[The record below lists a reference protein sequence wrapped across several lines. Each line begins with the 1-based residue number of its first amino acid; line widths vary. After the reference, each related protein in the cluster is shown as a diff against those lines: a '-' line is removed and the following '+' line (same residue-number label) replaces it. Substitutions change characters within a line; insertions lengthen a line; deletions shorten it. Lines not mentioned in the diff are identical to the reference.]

1 MEDEIKRILDM
12 VESGKIGTDEGARLI
27 NALNENRAT
36 SKGSA
41 GGKSHW
47 LKVIVRSKDEDRKE
61 NVNIRIPL
69 GIVKAAIKIGAK
81 FSSAIPK
88 HAQEK
93 MNEKGVDITE
103 LLKSDEISGIINNL
117 DNTDPYTLV
126 DIEDESEFVKIILE

>member
-27 NALNENRAT
+27 NALNENKST
-36 SKGSA
+36 SNGST

-69 GIVKAAIKIGAK
+69 GIVKAAIKIGTK

-88 HAQEK
+88 HAQDK
-93 MNEKGVDITE
+93 MNDKGVDITE
-103 LLKSDEISGIINNL
+103 LLKSDEINEIINNL
-117 DNTDPYTLV
+117 DNMAPYTLV
-126 DIEDESEFVKIILE
+126 DIEDEDEFVKIILE

>member
-27 NALNENRAT
+27 NALNENRAI
-36 SKGSA
+36 SKGSM

-47 LKVIVRSKDEDRKE
+47 LKVIVSSKDEDKRE

-69 GIVKAAIKIGAK
+69 GIVKAAIKIGTK
-81 FSSAIPK
+81 FSPAIPK

-93 MNEKGVDITE
+93 MNEKGIDIAE
-103 LLKSDEISGIINNL
+103 LLKSDEINEIIGNL
-117 DNTDPYTLV
+117 DNIAPYTLV
-126 DIEDESEFVKIILE
+126 DIEDEIEFVKITLE